1 MKILDNP
8 VARKAIY
15 ATAAAAGA
23 ALVALGILDAGV
35 SAQIIAIVG
44 GILGIGVGGLAGT
57 RVTQKPIF
65 DEDAVRA
72 FEKALA
78 EHAQS
83 AIPAYEQAARD
94 AQTALDEVLAEA
106 QRRLGR

>member
-1 MKILDNP
+1 MKILDNT

-35 SAQIIAIVG
+35 SAQIVAIVG

-57 RVTQKPIF
+57 HVTQKPIV
-65 DEDAVRA
+65 DEAAVRA
-72 FEKALA
+72 FEKALVEQA
-78 EHAQS
+78 KS

-106 QRRLGR
+106 HRRLGR